1 MKDDELFIIN
11 VVIAGSPYQFRIPRS
26 SEECYR
32 KAAKMVND
40 RFNGYQQSGLSNVP
54 HVQLFSII
62 AMECAVQSL
71 TAQGNTDM
79 EPFVKKIETINSMLD
94 NYLKEEK

>member
-11 VVIAGSPYQFRIPRS
+11 VVIAGGNYQFRIPRS

-40 RFNGYQQSGLSNVP
+40 KFNGYQQGGLSNVP
-54 HVQLFSII
+54 HVQLFSMI
-62 AMECAVQSL
+62 AMEYAVQSL
-71 TAQGNTDM
+71 TAQEKTDM
-79 EPFVKKIETINSMLD
+79 EPFVEKIETINTMLD
-94 NYLKEEK
+94 NYLKEE